1 MPEPTRSSLPLMKH
15 SAFVLVAAAALL
27 TAAPS
32 CTTTEPPTPELSV
45 SASAPEQLGE
55 GKLIFDFSQAIVT
68 ETEEDVVT
76 VANRAAKPHEFGSNN
91 LRTRAALMRDDYS
104 LLINHYRKTGANTAT
119 LSVIATMAD
128 KEDFA
133 KKHIVPYFQTIT
145 SDEIYRKL
153 QYNTGDGSEEYNI
166 TFTSPTTGTAVLT
179 EAGGTFSNTI
189 KNISVTYIPAAAT
202 TAADATAPVPALKA
216 PATLAHGTWMR
227 VDYTNVDPGES
238 THDWLYINKGKLF
251 RLNTEHPA
259 SSVPTTPKK
268 LKDQEYFYLDE
279 KGRAFGCAES
289 VFYQATNAGFQFR
302 FEFPNP
308 RNIFMMVGDY
318 TYDGDFFNYSS
329 RPVNVVLDKADATS
343 MSGTA
348 SGFAGRDMG
357 FGHPKTISRVTI
369 FR

>member
-1 MPEPTRSSLPLMKH
+1 MQH
-15 SAFVLVAAAALL
+15 SALILVAAAALL
-27 TAAPS
+27 TAATS
-32 CTTTEPPTPELSV
+32 CSTTEPATPTPTATA
-45 SASAPEQLGE
+45 ASAPTQLGE

-76 VANRAAKPHEFGSNN
+76 VANRAAKPHEFGQNN
-91 LRTRAALMRDDYS
+91 QRTRAALMRDGDS
-104 LLINHYRKTGANTAT
+104 LLINLYHKTGANTAT
-119 LSVIATMAD
+119 LSTIGTTANW
-128 KEDFA
+128 EDFA
-133 KKHIVPYFQTIT
+133 KKHIVPHMQTFS
-145 SDEIYRKL
+145 SDEIIRKL
-153 QYNTGDGSEEYNI
+153 QFSTGDGSEEYNI
-166 TFTSPTTGTAVLT
+166 TFTTPTTGTAVLT
-179 EAGGTFSNTI
+179 EAGGTFCNTI
-189 KNISVTYIPAAAT
+189 KNVSVTYIPAASAT
-202 TAADATAPVPALKA
+202 TADATAPAPALKA
-216 PATLAHGTWMR
+216 PATLANGTWMR
-227 VDYTNVDPGES
+227 VDYTNVEQGEPA
-238 THDWLYINKGKLF
+238 HDWLYINKGKLF

-259 SSVPTTPKK
+259 TSTPATPKS
-268 LKDQEYFYLDE
+268 LKDQEYFYRDE

-289 VFYQATNAGFQFR
+289 VFYQATNTGFQFR